1 MSYECF
7 RQSDRSILVKMIQTS
22 HIAVVVKMS
31 WTHEAQPREM
41 IILWN
46 PLKIC
51 LLSISFQID
60 NKELLLKYTHR

>member
-1 MSYECF
+1 
-7 RQSDRSILVKMIQTS
+7 
-22 HIAVVVKMS
+22 MS

-60 NKELLLKYTHR
+60 NKELLMVIHSSLITYGLSHTYANKIGIRNK